1 MFDEILDRRSF
12 LTSTAAMG
20 LGAVGSFAFIRPVHS
35 AQDKPGRVPT
45 LEALLPSFPQWVEAS
60 RIMAPEWR
68 KLGLDVH
75 LTTRTFQAA
84 FALMLKRPP
93 AYGHIAMTSWG
104 GRDERIDPN
113 FFLEELYHSS
123 RAKQEKGRN
132 YELYMNPEVD
142 KLIEAQKREMD
153 RDKRR
158 ELVWKCQEVI
168 AKDYP
173 IWYICHH
180 NYVNAY
186 NADWEGVTPR
196 MGAGGFFPYSPW
208 TYLNLKS
215 KSGKKTFTLTYRY
228 LIGNFNPFQVTGAVE
243 QAWHRFVY
251 DTFTKL
257 DVNMEVIPWAA
268 ESWKRQDYT
277 TFDITLR
284 DGMMWHDG
292 KPVTIEDAKFS
303 FDLVQRV
310 NPAMYSHVVD
320 VIEGTEIIGDNQ
332 LRIKLTA
339 PFAPFLL
346 NTLGYMHLLPKHIWE
361 TVDDPLN
368 YANKEVIG
376 SGPFKFGYWRKAE
389 ELSLVANKD
398 HFMAPKGIDNFIV
411 LNVPAAETALGMLET
426 GQSDAYGW
434 ILTPDQI
441 KALEGR
447 QDIVIVESENHAF
460 YELRG
465 LMSEKPCSDVN
476 FRKALYT
483 AIPKQEIVKVAFGGR
498 ATVAK
503 NTPISPKLTFWHNPH
518 LEPVEY
524 SIDKAR
530 QILKDAGYTWDSEGR
545 LNYPA

>member
-1 MFDEILDRRSF
+1 MHDQTTDRRTF
-12 LTSTAAMG
+12 LKMTAAMG
-20 LGAVGSFAFIRPVHS
+20 VGAVSGFAILRPVAR
-35 AQDKPGRVPT
+35 AQGSSSRVPT
-45 LEALLPSFPQWVEAS
+45 LEVLLPSFPQWVEAS
-60 RIMAPEWR
+60 RIIAPEWR

-75 LTTRTFQAA
+75 LTTRSFQATIPHIQ
-84 FALMLKRPP
+84 KRPP
-93 AYGHIAMTSWG
+93 TYGDVMMMSWG

-123 RAKQEKGRN
+123 RTREKGRN
-132 YELYMNPEVD
+132 WELYMNPEAD
-142 KLIEAQKREMD
+142 KLIDAQKREMD
-153 RDKRR
+153 RHKRR
-158 ELVWKCQEVI
+158 QLVWQCQELL

-173 IWYICHH
+173 IWYIAHH

-215 KSGKKTFTLTYRY
+215 KSGKRKFKLTYRY
-228 LIGNFNPFQVTGAVE
+228 LIGNFNPFQVFGAVE

-268 ESWKRQDYT
+268 ESWEMKDYV

-284 DGMMWHDG
+284 DGMKWHDG

-303 FDLVQRV
+303 FDVVKKAQ
-310 NPAMYSHVVD
+310 PAMYQHVVD
-320 VIEGTEIIGDNQ
+320 VVQSTKIVGSNT
-332 LRIKLTA
+332 LRIKLNA
-339 PFAPFLL
+339 PFAPFLV
-346 NTLGYMHLLPKHIWE
+346 NTLGYMHLVPKHIWE
-361 TVDDPLN
+361 KVDDPLQ
-368 YANKEVIG
+368 YANKEMIG
-376 SGPFKFGYWRKAE
+376 SGPFKLGYWRKKE
-389 ELSLVANKD
+389 ELSLITNKD
-398 HFMAPKGIDNFIV
+398 HFMAPKGIDGFIV
-411 LNVPAAETALGMLET
+411 LDVPAAETALGMLET
-426 GQSDAYGW
+426 GESDAFAW

-441 KALEGR
+441 SALEGR
-447 QDIVIVESENHAF
+447 KDIVVVQSENHAF
-460 YELRG
+460 YEVRG
-465 LMSEKPCSDVN
+465 LMTEKPCSDVN
-476 FRKALYT
+476 FRKALYH
-483 AIPKQEIVKVAFGGR
+483 AIPKEEIVKVAFGGR

-503 NTPISPKLTFWHNPH
+503 NTPISPKLTFWHNPN
-518 LEPVEY
+518 LEPVDY